1 MKKKFLLGSALI
13 IGGAVVGA
21 GTGSTDV
28 FADETTYTINSSYSV
43 DESTTDRLTDT
54 PASGSVSVTYNK
66 KSVSKD
72 GVTTL
77 LATGGNNSTT
87 GTNVEEHTVDSSTA
101 TAADTEQRSEQSTT
115 PETPA
120 KTEQV
125 HPMGDAPNSISS
137 YFGEVRSMILSNGQ
151 YYSDVHNGVDYVGAD
166 GTPIHAYR
174 AGEVV
179 FAGVYSDGATAVII
193 KHDNG
198 LYSYSWHLQAGST
211 TVQTGQRVEAG
222 DVIGRQGSTGMVT
235 GSHLHFGLSTGWWS
249 GYVNPQDYL

>member
-1 MKKKFLLGSALI
+1 MKNKILLGSALI
-13 IGGAVVGA
+13 LGGAVVGA

-28 FADETTYTINSSYSV
+28 FADETMYTINSSYSV
-43 DESTTDRLTDT
+43 DENTTDRLTDT

-87 GTNVEEHTVDSSTA
+87 GTNVEEHTSESA
-101 TAADTEQRSEQSTT
+101 TTTDTEQRSEQSTT

-120 KTEQV
+120 KPEQV

-198 LYSYSWHLQAGST
+198 MYSYSWHLQAGST

>member
-1 MKKKFLLGSALI
+1 MKNKILLGSALI
-13 IGGAVVGA
+13 LGGTVIGA

-43 DESTTDRLTDT
+43 DKSTTDRLTDT

-87 GTNVEEHTVDSSTA
+87 GTNVEEHTSESA
-101 TAADTEQRSEQSTT
+101 TTTDAEQRSEQSTT

-120 KTEQV
+120 KPEQV

-198 LYSYSWHLQAGST
+198 MYSYSWHLQAGST

-222 DVIGRQGSTGMVT
+222 DVIGRQGATGMVT

>member
-1 MKKKFLLGSALI
+1 MTCQHL
-13 IGGAVVGA
+13 
-21 GTGSTDV
+21 
-28 FADETTYTINSSYSV
+28 TTFF
-43 DESTTDRLTDT
+43 R
-54 PASGSVSVTYNK
+54 A
-66 KSVSKD
+66 
-72 GVTTL
+72 VTTL

-87 GTNVEEHTVDSSTA
+87 GTNVEEHTSESATTTDS
-101 TAADTEQRSEQSTT
+101 EQRSEQSTT

-120 KTEQV
+120 KPEQV
-125 HPMGDAPNSISS
+125 HPMGDAQNSISS

-198 LYSYSWHLQAGST
+198 MYSYSWHLQAGST

-222 DVIGRQGSTGMVT
+222 DVIGRQGATEMVT

>member
-1 MKKKFLLGSALI
+1 MIKNKILLGSALI
-13 IGGAVVGA
+13 LGGTVIGA
-21 GTGSTDV
+21 GTGSIDV

-87 GTNVEEHTVDSSTA
+87 GTNVEEHTSESA
-101 TAADTEQRSEQSTT
+101 TTTDAEQRSEQSTT

-120 KTEQV
+120 KPEQV

-198 LYSYSWHLQAGST
+198 MYSYSWHLQAGST

>member
-1 MKKKFLLGSALI
+1 MKNKILLCSALI
-13 IGGAVVGA
+13 LGGAVVGA

-87 GTNVEEHTVDSSTA
+87 GTNVEEHTSESA
-101 TAADTEQRSEQSTT
+101 TTTDAEQRSEQSTT

-120 KTEQV
+120 KPEQV

-137 YFGEVRSMILSNGQ
+137 YFGEVRSMVLSNGQ

-198 LYSYSWHLQAGST
+198 MYSYSWHLQAGST

-222 DVIGRQGSTGMVT
+222 DVIGRQGATGMVT

>member
-1 MKKKFLLGSALI
+1 MKKKILLGSALI
-13 IGGAVVGA
+13 LGGTVIGA

-87 GTNVEEHTVDSSTA
+87 GTNVEEHTSESA
-101 TAADTEQRSEQSTT
+101 TITDAEQRSEQSTT

-120 KTEQV
+120 KPEQV

-198 LYSYSWHLQAGST
+198 MYSYSWHLQAGST